1 VLVQHQVWKQVEN
14 MILEINTK
22 TLDQK
27 FCSIQHIFTKY
38 SWVPKKIPL
47 SSLTCSQIWLN
58 PLVDDG
64 QVHVSHKLT
73 RKPWNSAHIDCR
85 ENECH
90 CWVMDAVGSGK

>member
-1 VLVQHQVWKQVEN
+1 VLVQHHVWKQVEN

-27 FCSIQHIFTKY
+27 FCSVQHIFTKY

-64 QVHVSHKLT
+64 QVHVSHKIDKKALELLHLGVLT
-73 RKPWNSAHIDCR
+73 PH
-85 ENECH
+85 
-90 CWVMDAVGSGK
+90 